1 MGKKKKKDSKKVST
15 KKQYPTNVEGRAKE
29 AMSIQPP
36 DENEFK
42 KDNEN
47 NIDRFLRYRP
57 RNTIKHDTIK
67 AAARHKNNQ

>member
-1 MGKKKKKDSKKVST
+1 MGKKKKDKKVST

-29 AMSIQPP
+29 AMAIQPP

-57 RNTIKHDTIK
+57 RNKPKFDTIK
-67 AAARHKNNQ
+67 EEARFKNNH